1 MQSEDRAVAV
11 QAQRDAAERL
21 KWRKAEEVERRWK
34 REQVNSTHAPTT
46 AWHTHGWIQNAPTM
60 IHLNAHKDDHPTQTA
75 MTVCSLWCSQ
85 SFCP

>member
-34 REQVNSTHAPTT
+34 REQARQQAEEAARQEAGKLAAQAKEKRELERAQLRAGRTFPASVRGA
-46 AWHTHGWIQNAPTM
+46 G
-60 IHLNAHKDDHPTQTA
+60 LCK
-75 MTVCSLWCSQ
+75 
-85 SFCP
+85 